1 MKQLG
6 CLFLLLTMCACS
18 HRVDIRYANT
28 SDGGC
33 TYSEIYRP
41 KRWLLD
47 FFGRRDSDLYVNYA
61 GVKCETIIKEELK
74 DSIHKTPYNHVPVI
88 NERPPLKVDV
98 EQN

>member
-1 MKQLG
+1 MKRFG
-6 CLFLLLTMCACS
+6 CLLLLLSICGCS
-18 HRVDIRYANT
+18 NVMNIKYENT

-33 TYSEIYRP
+33 DYSEIYRP

-47 FFGRRDSDLYVNYA
+47 YFGARDSDLHVNYA

-74 DSIHKTPYNHVPVI
+74 DSIHKTPYNGVPVI